1 LWEEAAN
8 SSSATS
14 RVQALRELR
23 AIYAAQPER
32 VPVEDVPKRGISL
45 AAVVELAI
53 ATGVISVE
61 EVLARAES
69 VVESP

>member
-1 LWEEAAN
+1 LWEEAES

-23 AIYAAQPER
+23 AIYAAQPAER
-32 VPVEDVPKRGISL
+32 EPVEDVPKRGISL
-45 AAVVELAI
+45 AEVVELAI
-53 ATGVISVE
+53 ATGVISMV

-69 VVESP
+69 VGSS